1 MSTIN
6 VTNLKHP
13 SSSSNNIVLAS
24 DGSVSFASGVGVLQ
38 IAVHTTT
45 NQLQGTLGGKSP
57 SAAISS
63 SDGTQLTSF
72 TFTPQSSSSK
82 LYFSTSSFGLGEYS
96 NQNDVVFAQ
105 LWCGST
111 NVIAMH
117 NGIGSGNWN
126 SGQNAG
132 TMVLNGVIDSPGT
145 SAQTVQIRVGAGNNS
160 GTYMFCNKDTG
171 YDSEAT
177 NLKEIKVTVMEIAA

>member
-1 MSTIN
+1 MSTVN

-24 DGSVSFASGVGVLQ
+24 DGSVSFASGSTVLQ
-38 IAVHTTT
+38 VVQHQTTT
-45 NQLQGTLGGKSP
+45 QLQGTFGGKSS
-57 SAAISS
+57 SAAVST
-63 SDGTQLTSF
+63 SDGTQFTSF
-72 TFTPQSSSSK
+72 SFTPQSSSSK

-117 NGIGSGNWN
+117 SGIGNGNWN
-126 SGQNAG
+126 GSQNAG

-160 GTYMFCNKDTG
+160 GTYMFCNKDTD
-171 YDSEAT
+171 YNSESQ
-177 NLKEIKVTVMEIAA
+177 NLREVNITVIEFA